1 MSCTVFKTDN
11 RVKCAHHLGLM
22 LTSRQANHA
31 CLDAKAIFSVS
42 YQLLSPNGQWII
54 TKMGMDFTMVVATR
68 KKQRFLTKLIQ
79 KIKENNIN
87 EQAQISVVISV
98 GILVIPFSNSSSLSI
113 SRVIIASIYKHWLR
127 TNYYNGD
134 FDYNFA
140 FLQNIFDFNFLMVLP
155 AVISILVGILL
166 FF

>member
-22 LTSRQANHA
+22 LTSRQVNHA

-68 KKQRFLTKLIQ
+68 KK
-79 KIKENNIN
+79 
-87 EQAQISVVISV
+87 
-98 GILVIPFSNSSSLSI
+98 
-113 SRVIIASIYKHWLR
+113 
-127 TNYYNGD
+127 
-134 FDYNFA
+134 
-140 FLQNIFDFNFLMVLP
+140 
-155 AVISILVGILL
+155 
-166 FF
+166 

>member
-1 MSCTVFKTDN
+1 MSYTIFKTDN
-11 RVKCAHHLGLM
+11 MVKCAHHLGLM

-31 CLDAKAIFSVS
+31 CLDAKVIFSVS

-68 KKQRFLTKLIQ
+68 KKQRFLTKLIK
-79 KIKENNIN
+79 KIKQNNN
-87 EQAQISVVISV
+87 SEQAQISV
-98 GILVIPFSNSSSLSI
+98 GILVIPFSNSSRLSI
-113 SRVIIASIYKHWLR
+113 SQVITASINKHWLR

-134 FDYNFA
+134 FDYNFM
-140 FLQNIFDFNFLMVLP
+140 FLQNTFDFNVLMVLP